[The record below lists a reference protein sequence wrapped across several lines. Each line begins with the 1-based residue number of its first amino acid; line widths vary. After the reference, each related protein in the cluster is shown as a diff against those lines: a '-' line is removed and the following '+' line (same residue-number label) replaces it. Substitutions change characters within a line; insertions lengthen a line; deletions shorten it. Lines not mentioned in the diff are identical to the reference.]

1 MGPAWVLSKHVTTRN
16 ADSKAGLLYG
26 VAAYLCWGFFPL
38 YWPLLDPASAYEVL
52 AHRIVWTFVFCLGLL
67 TILRKWDAFFAIV
80 KQRRLMVPLAL
91 ASVVITLNWGGFIWG
106 VTNGHVIETS
116 LGYFINPLMT
126 VLLGVFILGESLR
139 RLQWVAVALGT
150 VAVVVLTIDYGRPPW
165 VALLLATSFATYGFL
180 KKQANLGT
188 IEALSVETT
197 ILTPFAVVFLV
208 LLGVQGS
215 LAFGHEGALNTTLL
229 VGTGIVTAI
238 PLLMFGAAAV
248 RLSLT
253 TIGILQYL
261 GPILQFIFGLTIFG
275 ETMGTARW
283 IGFVMVWAALVIFT
297 YDAMHTRRRAKRM
310 IDEAAADSTAI

>member
-1 MGPAWVLSKHVTTRN
+1 MTTQN
-16 ADSKAGLLYG
+16 ADSKAGLIYG

-38 YWPLLDPASAYEVL
+38 YWPLLEPASAYEVL

-67 TILRKWDAFFAIV
+67 TITRKWGAFRSIIR
-80 KQRRLMVPLAL
+80 QRRLMVPLAF

-126 VLLGVFILGESLR
+126 VLLGVFVLGENLR
-139 RLQWVAVALGT
+139 RMQWVAVALGIA
-150 VAVVVLTIDYGRPPW
+150 AVVVLTVDYGRPPW

-180 KKQANLGT
+180 KKRANLGT

-197 ILTPFAVVFLV
+197 ILTPFAIGFLV
-208 LLGVQGS
+208 LLGIQGT
-215 LAFGHEGALNTTLL
+215 LTFGHEGALNTVLL
-229 VGTGIVTAI
+229 IGTGVVTAI

-261 GPILQFIFGLTIFG
+261 GPILQFIFGLTIFD

-283 IGFVMVWAALVIFT
+283 IGFLMVWAALVIFT
-297 YDAMHTRRRAKRM
+297 IDAMGTRRRARRTV
-310 IDEAAADSTAI
+310 DECAAESTAL

>member
-1 MGPAWVLSKHVTTRN
+1 MTTRN
-16 ADSKAGLLYG
+16 ADSKAGLIYG

-38 YWPLLDPASAYEVL
+38 YWPLLEPASAYEVL
-52 AHRIVWTFVFCLGLL
+52 AHRIVWTFVFCLGLVTL
-67 TILRKWDAFFAIV
+67 THKWGAFFAIV

-126 VLLGVFILGESLR
+126 VLLGVFILGENLR
-139 RLQWVAVALGT
+139 RLQWTAVALGI
-150 VAVVVLTIDYGRPPW
+150 VAVVVLTVDYGRPPW

-180 KKQANLGT
+180 KKRANLGT

-197 ILTPFAVVFLV
+197 ILTPFAVAFLV
-208 LLGVQGS
+208 LLGVQGT
-215 LAFGHEGALNTTLL
+215 LAFGHEGTLNTALL
-229 VGTGIVTAI
+229 VGTGVVTAI

-283 IGFVMVWAALVIFT
+283 VGFLMVWAALVIFT
-297 YDAMHTRRRAKRM
+297 YDAMRTRRRSKRLV
-310 IDEAAADSTAI
+310 DECAAESTAV